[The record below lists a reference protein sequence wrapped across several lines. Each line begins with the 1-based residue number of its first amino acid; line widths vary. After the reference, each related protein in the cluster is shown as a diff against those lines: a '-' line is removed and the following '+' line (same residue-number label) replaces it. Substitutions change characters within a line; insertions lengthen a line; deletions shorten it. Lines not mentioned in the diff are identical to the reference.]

1 MNRLLL
7 TPTAS
12 SSRSAPAA
20 PVWPGRLARGWV
32 ALCATAVLA
41 GASGMA
47 LARGGHEGDGP
58 PSAAH
63 AERMQKRVARHQAE
77 LKAKLQLAPEQ
88 EAAWAAF
95 AAATQPP
102 KLTHPDRAEMAK
114 LTTPQRLDRMQALKA
129 ERDAAMAR
137 RMDATRAFYA
147 ALTPQ
152 QQQVFDAETRHHGPH
167 GGHGGHGGRGGQRGH
182 GHG

>member
-1 MNRLLL
+1 MNRLLS
-7 TPTAS
+7 TTHSTAS
-12 SSRSAPAA
+12 TASAGGLVPSRR
-20 PVWPGRLARGWV
+20 WARGLV

-41 GASGMA
+41 GASGLA
-47 LARGGHEGDGP
+47 VARGGHEGDGP
-58 PSAAH
+58 PSAAKM
-63 AERMQKRVARHQAE
+63 ERMQQRMAKHQAE
-77 LKAKLQLAPEQ
+77 LKAKLKLEPSQ

-102 KLTHPDRAEMAK
+102 RFTRPDPAEMAK
-114 LTTPQRLDRMQALKA
+114 LTTPQRLDRMQAHKA

-152 QQQVFDAETRHHGPH
+152 QQQVFDAETHHHGAHGGHGPH
-167 GGHGGHGGRGGQRGH
+167 GGRGGHRGH
-182 GHG
+182 GEG